1 MSKQSMD
8 SQGKTY
14 QADYIR
20 SIRMRKTKQKSKG
33 AVGLSIPTTQY
44 SITRGVHT
52 PWPLKHAQ
60 NTTSLSTQ
68 PTREARPI
76 QDGEHGA
83 FFEKKKTHT
92 VERGEKYGICWY
104 SRVPPLSK
112 IGKFLSVCQRVLPG
126 CPCFEGRS
134 DGRRNWYLNRCAVDR
149 LIRVSKF

>member
-83 FFEKKKTHT
+83 FFEKKKLTLWK
-92 VERGEKYGICWY
+92 EEKSTASVGTRACRRCQR
-104 SRVPPLSK
+104 SENSCL
-112 IGKFLSVCQRVLPG
+112 FASVCCLAALALKA
-126 CPCFEGRS
+126 GRT
-134 DGRRNWYLNRCAVDR
+134 VDA
-149 LIRVSKF
+149 IGT